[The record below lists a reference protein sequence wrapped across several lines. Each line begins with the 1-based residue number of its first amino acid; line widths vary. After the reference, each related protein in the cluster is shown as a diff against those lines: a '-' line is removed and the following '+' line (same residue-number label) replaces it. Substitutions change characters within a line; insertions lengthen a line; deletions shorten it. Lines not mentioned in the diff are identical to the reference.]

1 MEPVGVLGSFS
12 FSSSSPA
19 VRYDTDSRAGELS
32 LELGGR
38 RVWTLGLRSTLLGER
53 SVGEREAPVGV
64 DDDDD
69 GDDDSGGSV
78 GSLRPLLDGGGGV
91 KYSVGVL
98 EPTPVLVSEMGPDW
112 VSPNMPPDALPR
124 KDSGMDLPSVP
135 VPLRL
140 CVSLTGDINDP
151 MSLTLP
157 TSDLLSP
164 AESRCFSCS
173 LSDVSEYS
181 DAVLVGDKSRRRDGP
196 RSPGV

>member
-1 MEPVGVLGSFS
+1 MEL
-12 FSSSSPA
+12 
-19 VRYDTDSRAGELS
+19 R
-32 LELGGR
+32 GR

-64 DDDDD
+64 DEEEE
-69 GDDDSGGSV
+69 GDEDEDGSV
-78 GSLRPLLDGGGGV
+78 GCLLPLLDVSGGV

-98 EPTPVLVSEMGPDW
+98 EPVPVLVSKTGPEW
-112 VSPNMPPDALPR
+112 VSLNMLPDALPR
-124 KDSGMDLPSVP
+124 KDSGMDLSSAP

-140 CVSLTGDINDP
+140 CISLKGDINDP

-164 AESRCFSCS
+164 AERRCFSCS

-181 DAVLVGDKSRRRDGP
+181 EVVLMGDKSRRRDGP

>member
-1 MEPVGVLGSFS
+1 MEP
-12 FSSSSPA
+12 
-19 VRYDTDSRAGELS
+19 R
-32 LELGGR
+32 GR
-38 RVWTLGLRSTLLGER
+38 RVWTLGLRSTLIGER

-64 DDDDD
+64 DDDDE
-69 GDDDSGGSV
+69 GDEDEDEDGSV
-78 GSLRPLLDGGGGV
+78 GCLRPLLDVGGGV

-98 EPTPVLVSEMGPDW
+98 EPVPVLVSKTGPEW
-112 VSPNMPPDALPR
+112 VSLNMLPDALPR
-124 KDSGMDLPSVP
+124 KDSGMDLPSAP

-164 AESRCFSCS
+164 VERRCFSCS

-181 DAVLVGDKSRRRDGP
+181 EVVLTGDKSRRRDGP

>member
-1 MEPVGVLGSFS
+1 
-12 FSSSSPA
+12 
-19 VRYDTDSRAGELS
+19 

-38 RVWTLGLRSTLLGER
+38 RVWTLGLRSTLPGER
-53 SVGEREAPVGV
+53 SVGEREAPGGVG
-64 DDDDD
+64 DDEGGDDE
-69 GDDDSGGSV
+69 GDDDEGGSV
-78 GSLRPLLDGGGGV
+78 RRLRPLPDVGGGV

-98 EPTPVLVSEMGPDW
+98 EPAPVLVSEMGPDW
-112 VSPNMPPDALPR
+112 VSPNMLSDALPR

-157 TSDLLSP
+157 TWDLLSP
-164 AESRCFSCS
+164 VERRCFSCS

-181 DAVLVGDKSRRRDGP
+181 EAVLVGDKSRRRDGP